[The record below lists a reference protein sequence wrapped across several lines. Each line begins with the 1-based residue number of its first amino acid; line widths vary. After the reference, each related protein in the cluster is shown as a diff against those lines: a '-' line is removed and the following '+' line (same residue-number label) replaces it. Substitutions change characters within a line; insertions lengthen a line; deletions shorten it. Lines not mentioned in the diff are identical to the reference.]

1 MKDTNKALE
10 LQHRKKEAL
19 QLRLEGKTYTE
30 IAERMGKSVSTVHG
44 YVADSLAEV
53 TKEDAQQLRDVEAA
67 RLDALQHAIWDK
79 AIGGDL
85 SAMDRVIK
93 IIDRRARLL
102 GLDAPQQVAVNNGAD
117 VDIDG
122 AVDKLIAVAMREVA
136 NIQPDALDGGTK

>member
-10 LQHRKKEAL
+10 LQHMKKEAL